1 MLHNMSNTA
10 RDADY
15 FTQRYGL
22 TATHSEVLEASKTI
36 APCKTLDLGCGR
48 GRNSLYLRCLGFDL
62 TAVDANPS
70 AVQTLDQIIAA
81 EGITND
87 QTALYDINQ
96 AAIDD
101 TYDFIVSTVVLMF
114 LQSQRIPDVFVNMQA
129 STNPGGHK
137 LIVCAMDTEAYP
149 CDRFSFK
156 FGEGELKSY
165 YEGWE
170 ILKYNENVGSLHR
183 TDADGNRL
191 QFQFATMLAKKP

>member
-10 RDADY
+10 RDVDY

-22 TATHSEVLEASKTI
+22 TATHSEVLEASKTV
-36 APCKTLDLGCGR
+36 APSKTLALGCGR
-48 GRNSLYLRCLGFDL
+48 GSNSLYLSSLGVDV
-62 TAVDANPS
+62 TAVYANPS

-81 EGITND
+81 EGITNV

-96 AAIDD
+96 AAIDY

-114 LQSQRIPDVFVNMQA
+114 LQAERIPDVIVNMQA
-129 STNPGGHK
+129 STNPGGHN

-156 FGEGELKSY
+156 FGEGELKNY
-165 YEGWE
+165 YKGWTF
-170 ILKYNENVGSLHR
+170 LKYNENVGSLHR
-183 TDADGNRL
+183 TDAAGNRL